1 MFIRPVTLDDH
12 AAVLRIAQKAG
23 FGMTSLPPD
32 EEVLHAKIEAA
43 TRSFAG
49 DEAYKGDER
58 FLFVMEDPQTHEIVG
73 TTGIMAH
80 VGLRE
85 PFYSYRLSTIT
96 QSCSSLDL
104 YSKHQI
110 LQVVND
116 LTGVSEIGSLYLL
129 PSYRRDRIGRTLSLA
144 RFLFIAAFRD
154 LFADTVIAEM
164 RGPHHKDG
172 TAPFYNSIAKH
183 FFEMEFV
190 KADYINA
197 TQGNQFIAD
206 LMPKYPIYVS
216 LLPREAQDAIGQA
229 YPSSEPAK
237 AMLENQGFSWQG
249 FVDIFDGGPTMQA
262 ETSRVNVVKNAQLFP
277 ILGIEERI
285 NAPKYIV
292 SNDRYIDFACCASP
306 LRTEAEGVYI
316 ESAAAGQLAVQVGD
330 KVRTIIQ

>member
-1 MFIRPVTLDDH
+1 MRIRPVTKDDH
-12 AAVLRIAQKAG
+12 AAVLHLAQKAG

-32 EEVLHAKIEAA
+32 GDVLTAKIDAA
-43 TRSFAG
+43 TRTFAG
-49 DEAYKGDER
+49 DEAFKGDER
-58 FLFVMEDPQTHEIVG
+58 FLFVLEDPDTGEIVG
-73 TTGIMAH
+73 TTGIIAH
-80 VGLRE
+80 VGLKE

-96 QSCSSLDL
+96 QSCSSLEL

-129 PSYRRDRIGRTLSLA
+129 PNYRRDRIGRTLSLC
-144 RFLFIAAFRD
+144 RFMFIAAFRE

-183 FFEMEFV
+183 FFDMDFV

-237 AMLENQGFSWQG
+237 AMLEKQGFAWQG

-262 ETSRVNVVKNAQLFP
+262 ETSRVQTVRHSKFLP
-277 ILGIEERI
+277 ITGVQERI
-285 NAPKYIV
+285 KAPKYIV
-292 SNDRYIDFACCASP
+292 SNDRFAEFRCCASP
-306 LRTEAEGVYI
+306 LIVGEEGLEIEAQALEML
-316 ESAAAGQLAVQVGD
+316 ELQVGD
-330 KVRTIIQ
+330 SVRFIEQ